1 MQDKLLEIL
10 GNVTDLA
17 AKFEQQELEIA
28 PILADIQNNS
38 ENVDPKLME
47 MYDKEMKNL
56 GAMKAN
62 LSSVKENLKNF
73 KA

>member
-10 GNVTDLA
+10 GNVTDLS

-28 PILADIQNNS
+28 PILAEIQNNS

-47 MYDKEMKNL
+47 MLNKEMENIST
-56 GAMKAN
+56 MKAKLKTTKDN
-62 LSSVKENLKNF
+62 VKNF
-73 KA
+73 KV